1 MTEEKNNTLEGEV
14 VEETKSETEKQESAQ
29 EKNFFEKNSGTLS
42 RIFFTLLF
50 GLIGWIA
57 VWIFCFVVIIQFGF
71 LLVTGST
78 NKNLKAFNKEIGL
91 YLNDMIKY
99 LSFQT
104 DEKPFPFRDWPYDEN
119 KNSSNT
125 EQNNTSTVEV
135 SK

>member
-1 MTEEKNNTLEGEV
+1 MTEEKNNTIESEV
-14 VEETKSETEKQESAQ
+14 VEETRSETKNQESAQ
-29 EKNFFEKNSGTLS
+29 EQNFFEKNSSTLS

-71 LLVTGST
+71 LLVTGKT
-78 NKNLKAFNKEIGL
+78 NINLKAFNKEVGL
-91 YLNDMIKY
+91 YLNDMIRY

-119 KNSSNT
+119 KNSSSAEPNPK
-125 EQNNTSTVEV
+125 TSVE
-135 SK
+135 S